1 MIETPRN
8 DHTPEQPAHPGR
20 LDRVPQ
26 ARLLNEVLLH
36 VSAQLRTA
44 LGGMHI
50 AVSRLAPPERRDAD
64 AALDRDAA
72 LLNRNYYALLRLSNN
87 LSNAPMLLDDAPLT
101 RENTD
106 IVTWLDG
113 LCRQASPLFALRNVA
128 LTFQC
133 SAAHHGAAINRVCL
147 EQAVWNLLSNALKYT
162 PKEGHVEVRISLETE
177 LPAALAEA
185 VPAAQYL
192 TVSVT
197 DNGIGMS
204 EAYLKTIFEP
214 FTREHNTTTSK
225 IAGTGLGMPIVKRLV
240 DMMSGTITVKSEPG
254 RGSIFTVYLP
264 LEILAFSEP
273 AADKK
278 TDARNEALRIRGRHV
293 LIAEDNDL
301 NAEIALFI
309 LEEMG
314 VSADRVSDGRQCVNR
329 LASAPAG
336 TYDAILMDIQMP
348 IMDGYEATRA
358 IRALSD
364 REKARIPILAMTANT
379 FQEDKMNAVTAGMNG
394 HVAKPID
401 RAVLTS
407 ALAAVIG

>member
-8 DHTPEQPAHPGR
+8 DHTPEQPAHPDR

-26 ARLLNEVLLH
+26 VRLLNEVLLH

-147 EQAVWNLLSNALKYT
+147 EQAVWNLLSNALKFTAEGGTVTVSLRFERRQVLLAVTDTGCGINAEDMEMVFDGYLH
-162 PKEGHVEVRISLETE
+162 PERLAALPSGLGLGLPLCRRIAEGHGGRLVLDSREGHGTTVTLA
-177 LPAALAEA
+177 LPDELAEDVVEDVA
-185 VPAAQYL
+185 FDYTGGFQPALVGLADGL
-192 TVSVT
+192 PF
-197 DNGIGMS
+197 
-204 EAYLKTIFEP
+204 EAFLQK
-214 FTREHNTTTSK
+214 H
-225 IAGTGLGMPIVKRLV
+225 
-240 DMMSGTITVKSEPG
+240 
-254 RGSIFTVYLP
+254 
-264 LEILAFSEP
+264 
-273 AADKK
+273 
-278 TDARNEALRIRGRHV
+278 
-293 LIAEDNDL
+293 
-301 NAEIALFI
+301 
-309 LEEMG
+309 
-314 VSADRVSDGRQCVNR
+314 SD
-329 LASAPAG
+329 
-336 TYDAILMDIQMP
+336 
-348 IMDGYEATRA
+348 E
-358 IRALSD
+358 
-364 REKARIPILAMTANT
+364 
-379 FQEDKMNAVTAGMNG
+379 
-394 HVAKPID
+394 
-401 RAVLTS
+401 
-407 ALAAVIG
+407 

>member
-8 DHTPEQPAHPGR
+8 DHTPEQPAHPDR

-147 EQAVWNLLSNALKYT
+147 EQAVWNLLSNALKFTAEGGAVAVSLRFERRQVLLAVTDTGCGINAEDMEMVFDGYLH
-162 PKEGHVEVRISLETE
+162 PERLAALPSGLGLGLPLCRRIAEGHGGRLVLNSRVGHGTTVTLA
-177 LPAALAEA
+177 LPDELAEDVVEDVA
-185 VPAAQYL
+185 FDYTGGFQPALVGLADGL
-192 TVSVT
+192 SF
-197 DNGIGMS
+197 
-204 EAYLKTIFEP
+204 EAFLQK
-214 FTREHNTTTSK
+214 H
-225 IAGTGLGMPIVKRLV
+225 
-240 DMMSGTITVKSEPG
+240 
-254 RGSIFTVYLP
+254 
-264 LEILAFSEP
+264 
-273 AADKK
+273 
-278 TDARNEALRIRGRHV
+278 
-293 LIAEDNDL
+293 
-301 NAEIALFI
+301 
-309 LEEMG
+309 
-314 VSADRVSDGRQCVNR
+314 SD
-329 LASAPAG
+329 
-336 TYDAILMDIQMP
+336 
-348 IMDGYEATRA
+348 E
-358 IRALSD
+358 
-364 REKARIPILAMTANT
+364 
-379 FQEDKMNAVTAGMNG
+379 
-394 HVAKPID
+394 
-401 RAVLTS
+401 
-407 ALAAVIG
+407 

>member
-8 DHTPEQPAHPGR
+8 DHTPEQPAHPDR

-133 SAAHHGAAINRVCL
+133 SAARHGAAINRVCL
-147 EQAVWNLLSNALKYT
+147 EQAVWNLLSNALKFT
-162 PKEGHVEVRISLETE
+162 PEGGTVTVSLRFERRQVLLAVTDTGCGINAEDMEMVFDGYLHPERLAALPSGLGLGLPLCRRIAEGHGGRLVLNSRVGHGTTVTLA
-177 LPAALAEA
+177 LPDELAEDVVEDVA
-185 VPAAQYL
+185 FDYTGGFQPALVGLADGL
-192 TVSVT
+192 PF
-197 DNGIGMS
+197 
-204 EAYLKTIFEP
+204 EAFLQK
-214 FTREHNTTTSK
+214 H
-225 IAGTGLGMPIVKRLV
+225 
-240 DMMSGTITVKSEPG
+240 
-254 RGSIFTVYLP
+254 
-264 LEILAFSEP
+264 
-273 AADKK
+273 
-278 TDARNEALRIRGRHV
+278 
-293 LIAEDNDL
+293 
-301 NAEIALFI
+301 
-309 LEEMG
+309 
-314 VSADRVSDGRQCVNR
+314 SD
-329 LASAPAG
+329 
-336 TYDAILMDIQMP
+336 
-348 IMDGYEATRA
+348 E
-358 IRALSD
+358 
-364 REKARIPILAMTANT
+364 
-379 FQEDKMNAVTAGMNG
+379 
-394 HVAKPID
+394 
-401 RAVLTS
+401 
-407 ALAAVIG
+407 

>member
-8 DHTPEQPAHPGR
+8 DHTPEQPAHPDR

-147 EQAVWNLLSNALKYT
+147 EQAVWNLLSNALKFTAEGGTVTVSLRFERRQVLLAATDTGCGINAEDMEMVFDGYLH
-162 PKEGHVEVRISLETE
+162 PERLAALPSGLGLGLPLCRRIAEGHGGRLMLNSRVGHGTTVTLA
-177 LPAALAEA
+177 LPDELAEDVVEDVA
-185 VPAAQYL
+185 FDYTGGFQPALVGLADGL
-192 TVSVT
+192 PF
-197 DNGIGMS
+197 
-204 EAYLKTIFEP
+204 EAFLQK
-214 FTREHNTTTSK
+214 H
-225 IAGTGLGMPIVKRLV
+225 
-240 DMMSGTITVKSEPG
+240 
-254 RGSIFTVYLP
+254 
-264 LEILAFSEP
+264 
-273 AADKK
+273 
-278 TDARNEALRIRGRHV
+278 
-293 LIAEDNDL
+293 
-301 NAEIALFI
+301 
-309 LEEMG
+309 
-314 VSADRVSDGRQCVNR
+314 SD
-329 LASAPAG
+329 
-336 TYDAILMDIQMP
+336 
-348 IMDGYEATRA
+348 E
-358 IRALSD
+358 
-364 REKARIPILAMTANT
+364 
-379 FQEDKMNAVTAGMNG
+379 
-394 HVAKPID
+394 
-401 RAVLTS
+401 
-407 ALAAVIG
+407 

>member
-8 DHTPEQPAHPGR
+8 DHTPEQPAPPDR
-20 LDRVPQ
+20 LDRAPQ

-147 EQAVWNLLSNALKYT
+147 EQAVWNLLSNALKFTAEGGAVTVSLRFERRQVLLAVTDTGCGINAEDMEMVFDGYLH
-162 PKEGHVEVRISLETE
+162 PERVAALPSGLGLGLPLCRRIAEGHGGRLVLNSRVGHGTTVTLA
-177 LPAALAEA
+177 LPDELAEDVVEDVA
-185 VPAAQYL
+185 FDYTGGFQPALVGLADGL
-192 TVSVT
+192 PF
-197 DNGIGMS
+197 
-204 EAYLKTIFEP
+204 EAFLQK
-214 FTREHNTTTSK
+214 H
-225 IAGTGLGMPIVKRLV
+225 
-240 DMMSGTITVKSEPG
+240 
-254 RGSIFTVYLP
+254 
-264 LEILAFSEP
+264 
-273 AADKK
+273 
-278 TDARNEALRIRGRHV
+278 
-293 LIAEDNDL
+293 
-301 NAEIALFI
+301 
-309 LEEMG
+309 
-314 VSADRVSDGRQCVNR
+314 SD
-329 LASAPAG
+329 
-336 TYDAILMDIQMP
+336 
-348 IMDGYEATRA
+348 E
-358 IRALSD
+358 
-364 REKARIPILAMTANT
+364 
-379 FQEDKMNAVTAGMNG
+379 
-394 HVAKPID
+394 
-401 RAVLTS
+401 
-407 ALAAVIG
+407 

>member
-8 DHTPEQPAHPGR
+8 DHTPEQPAHPDR

-50 AVSRLAPPERRDAD
+50 AFSRLAPPERRDAD

-147 EQAVWNLLSNALKYT
+147 EQAVWNLLSNALKFTAEGGAVTVSLRFERRQVLLAVTDTGCGINAEDMEMVFDGYLH
-162 PKEGHVEVRISLETE
+162 PERLAALPSGLGLGLPLCRRIAEGHGGRLVLNSRVGHGTTVTLA
-177 LPAALAEA
+177 LPDELAEDVVEDVA
-185 VPAAQYL
+185 FDYTGGFQPALVGLADGL
-192 TVSVT
+192 PF
-197 DNGIGMS
+197 
-204 EAYLKTIFEP
+204 EAFLQK
-214 FTREHNTTTSK
+214 H
-225 IAGTGLGMPIVKRLV
+225 
-240 DMMSGTITVKSEPG
+240 
-254 RGSIFTVYLP
+254 
-264 LEILAFSEP
+264 
-273 AADKK
+273 
-278 TDARNEALRIRGRHV
+278 
-293 LIAEDNDL
+293 
-301 NAEIALFI
+301 
-309 LEEMG
+309 
-314 VSADRVSDGRQCVNR
+314 SD
-329 LASAPAG
+329 
-336 TYDAILMDIQMP
+336 
-348 IMDGYEATRA
+348 E
-358 IRALSD
+358 
-364 REKARIPILAMTANT
+364 
-379 FQEDKMNAVTAGMNG
+379 
-394 HVAKPID
+394 
-401 RAVLTS
+401 
-407 ALAAVIG
+407 

>member
-8 DHTPEQPAHPGR
+8 DHTPEQPAHPDR

-26 ARLLNEVLLH
+26 ARLLNKVLLH

-147 EQAVWNLLSNALKYT
+147 EQAVWNLLSNALKFTAEGGTVTVSLRFERRQVLLAVTDTGCGINAEDMEMVFDGYLH
-162 PKEGHVEVRISLETE
+162 PERLAALPSGLGLGLPLCRRIAEGHGGRLVLNSRVGHGTTVTLA
-177 LPAALAEA
+177 LPDELAEDVVEDVA
-185 VPAAQYL
+185 FDYTGGFQPALVGLADGL
-192 TVSVT
+192 PF
-197 DNGIGMS
+197 
-204 EAYLKTIFEP
+204 EAFLQK
-214 FTREHNTTTSK
+214 H
-225 IAGTGLGMPIVKRLV
+225 
-240 DMMSGTITVKSEPG
+240 
-254 RGSIFTVYLP
+254 
-264 LEILAFSEP
+264 
-273 AADKK
+273 
-278 TDARNEALRIRGRHV
+278 
-293 LIAEDNDL
+293 
-301 NAEIALFI
+301 
-309 LEEMG
+309 
-314 VSADRVSDGRQCVNR
+314 SD
-329 LASAPAG
+329 
-336 TYDAILMDIQMP
+336 
-348 IMDGYEATRA
+348 E
-358 IRALSD
+358 
-364 REKARIPILAMTANT
+364 
-379 FQEDKMNAVTAGMNG
+379 
-394 HVAKPID
+394 
-401 RAVLTS
+401 
-407 ALAAVIG
+407 

>member
-8 DHTPEQPAHPGR
+8 DHTPEQPAHPNR
-20 LDRVPQ
+20 LDQVPQ

-147 EQAVWNLLSNALKYT
+147 EQAVWNLLSNALKFTAEGGAVTVSLRFERRQVLLAVTDTGCGINAEDMEMVFDGYLH
-162 PKEGHVEVRISLETE
+162 PERLAALPSGLGLGLPLCRRIAEGHGGRLVLNSRVGHGTTVTLA
-177 LPAALAEA
+177 LPDELAEDVVEDVA
-185 VPAAQYL
+185 FDYTGGFQPALVGLADGL
-192 TVSVT
+192 PF
-197 DNGIGMS
+197 
-204 EAYLKTIFEP
+204 EAFLQK
-214 FTREHNTTTSK
+214 H
-225 IAGTGLGMPIVKRLV
+225 
-240 DMMSGTITVKSEPG
+240 
-254 RGSIFTVYLP
+254 
-264 LEILAFSEP
+264 
-273 AADKK
+273 
-278 TDARNEALRIRGRHV
+278 
-293 LIAEDNDL
+293 
-301 NAEIALFI
+301 
-309 LEEMG
+309 
-314 VSADRVSDGRQCVNR
+314 SD
-329 LASAPAG
+329 
-336 TYDAILMDIQMP
+336 
-348 IMDGYEATRA
+348 E
-358 IRALSD
+358 
-364 REKARIPILAMTANT
+364 
-379 FQEDKMNAVTAGMNG
+379 
-394 HVAKPID
+394 
-401 RAVLTS
+401 
-407 ALAAVIG
+407 